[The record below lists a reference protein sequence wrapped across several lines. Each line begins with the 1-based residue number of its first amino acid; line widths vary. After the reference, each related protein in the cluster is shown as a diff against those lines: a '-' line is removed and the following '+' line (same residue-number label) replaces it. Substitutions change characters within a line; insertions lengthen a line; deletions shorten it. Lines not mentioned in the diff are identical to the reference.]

1 MVKREVWGFRMNSVI
16 VEHEPETGRDDE
28 ALDLRRVEI
37 AGSPFPAPRG
47 ALPHTWN
54 EFKKLKR
61 QVRDVAV
68 QELERQFLID
78 TLDHCG
84 GNVSR
89 AAAEIGIQRTNLH
102 ALMRKHGL
110 TSGRKALDR
119 VA

>member
-1 MVKREVWGFRMNSVI
+1 MDNNVSEQGLPAVCDG
-16 VEHEPETGRDDE
+16 E
-28 ALDLRRVEI
+28 ALVGRPLS
-37 AGSPFPAPRG
+37 APLSLFPAPWDAT
-47 ALPHTWN
+47 ALPATWD
-54 EFKKLKR
+54 EFKTLKR
-61 QVRDVAV
+61 HIRDVAV

-78 TLDHCG
+78 ALRRRG

-110 TSGRKALDR
+110 TARGKDLDR

>member
-1 MVKREVWGFRMNSVI
+1 MNSNVSEQ
-16 VEHEPETGRDDE
+16 VLPAACDGEAVVGRRLS
-28 ALDLRRVEI
+28 APPGLL
-37 AGSPFPAPRG
+37 PASWDAA
-47 ALPHTWN
+47 ALPATWN
-54 EFKKLKR
+54 EFKTLKR
-61 QVRDVAV
+61 HIRDVAV

-78 TLDHCG
+78 ALRRRG

-110 TSGRKALDR
+110 TSRRKDLDR